1 MYYSSLFSGGF
12 SSLHGNSS
20 LGTFVVTTKALG
32 FLWVIFGKFGH
43 ECGETSQKSPIKT
56 NLHEQLPFVLRLEEK
71 GLAL

>member
-20 LGTFVVTTKALG
+20 LGTFVVTTQLLG
-32 FLWVIFGKFGH
+32 FLWVIFGMFRRIRGQS
-43 ECGETSQKSPIKT
+43 SQKSPIKT